1 MANTTEETAPQPAI
15 TVTQPAVVSSPP
27 VEEVKKQQVAVV
39 TQTIMS
45 LVEKKQPKKHSDEPK
60 QAHKKMEY
68 ELEKVPA
75 KSMKVSEK
83 GDKKQIE
90 ADTLD
95 DPKEPHPEVEK
106 KVKKHKSSKK
116 KEVRKQPKRDFPV
129 RDERPIPRNLD
140 ISEGHLHE
148 LARHTVI

>member
-60 QAHKKMEY
+60 
-68 ELEKVPA
+68 
-75 KSMKVSEK
+75 
-83 GDKKQIE
+83 
-90 ADTLD
+90 
-95 DPKEPHPEVEK
+95 
-106 KVKKHKSSKK
+106 
-116 KEVRKQPKRDFPV
+116 
-129 RDERPIPRNLD
+129 
-140 ISEGHLHE
+140 
-148 LARHTVI
+148 